1 MTDIEVSRRERK
13 KEETKER
20 IIQAAFQLFRKHG
33 VEGTTV
39 EEICDCADVAK
50 GTFFNYFPR
59 KEELFG
65 YLGEVWVGEA
75 ERRLAEALKQGP
87 PTWEQARDTFI
98 EFAAYYEEDRSLG
111 KYMAQEWS
119 RTRYDPADEVCR
131 RWDVLG
137 QQVIGLL
144 QSRGELRSDIDAA
157 LIHRILGDVY
167 HDTIVM
173 WLESPEPPFS
183 LQDELRKR
191 LTLVVQGLAAK
202 PEEAR

>member
-20 IIQAAFQLFRKHG
+20 ILQAAFELFRKHG
-33 VEGTTV
+33 VESTTV
-39 EEICDCADVAK
+39 DQICDCADVAK

-65 YLGEVWVGEA
+65 YLGAVWVDEA
-75 ERRLAEALKQGP
+75 ERRVAEALKKGP

-137 QQVIGLL
+137 KQIIGLL
-144 QSRGELRSDIDAA
+144 QSRGELRPDVDPA

-183 LQDELRKR
+183 LQDELRRR
-191 LTLVVQGLAAK
+191 LTLVVEGLAGK
-202 PEEAR
+202 PKEGR

>member
-20 IIQAAFQLFRKHG
+20 ILQAAFELFRKHG
-33 VEGTTV
+33 VESTTV
-39 EEICDCADVAK
+39 DQICDCADVAK

-65 YLGEVWVGEA
+65 YLGAVWVDEA
-75 ERRLAEALKQGP
+75 ERRVAEALKQGP

-137 QQVIGLL
+137 KQVIGLL
-144 QSRGELRSDIDAA
+144 QSRGELRPDVDPA

-191 LTLVVQGLAAK
+191 LTLVVEGLAGK
-202 PEEAR
+202 PKEGR